1 MKNSFKSI
9 FKSFSRFEIAL
20 LLSSISLIVFSF
32 LLFDR
37 QNYLSLIASLVG
49 VFSLIF
55 CAKGNP
61 IGEGLMVL
69 FSILYAIISFGYS
82 YYGEMITYLGMTLPM
97 SIFALVSWIKNP
109 YKKGEYEVRVK
120 NLRRVEFYIMIAL
133 AILVTAAFYF
143 ILKYW
148 NTSNLIVS
156 TFSVTT
162 SFIAAYLCLMRSVYF
177 TVAYAVNDMVLIV
190 LWILATVEN
199 ISYISVTICFVVFLA
214 NDLYGFYNWQKM
226 KNKQNLE
233 S

>member
-109 YKKGEYEVRVK
+109 YKKGEYEVKVK

>member
-162 SFIAAYLCLMRSVYF
+162 SFIAAYLCLMRNVYF

>member
-177 TVAYAVNDMVLIV
+177 TVAYAVNDMLLIV